1 MSATGS
7 IYDSLTLL
15 QKKCV
20 FKIVVELVKADSLI
34 HENEVQMLDNLR
46 TDFALSQDDLDASHY
61 ISLQMAVDCLRQ
73 LPAPTRTELL
83 ALFERTIRVDNDV
96 DAQENVF
103 LSALKLT
110 LGAES
115 AAWCGIVSVAGVDVE
130 VLNSQVVYLEEE
142 FAKEAHEVF
151 DDMLDFLLVSKAIG
165 DIGFQLFYLPQV
177 KRELEGLGGQG
188 QSAAGRFSLL
198 QRALG
203 YLAPFGDKDKMGN
216 ISAVLQS
223 LDAMSFYKIVL
234 SRYGITPDRIA
245 PKSFLLLKVRD
256 SYVLD
261 DDDAFCKTVDFL
273 YLDTQQEVKK
283 RILSLVSVFNEKAF
297 RISYDGYYR
306 ILFDFL
312 SSESKLMSRIR
323 LNGEL
328 DFFLCDISASPM
340 RFESSPQ
347 SRSFYLLLLQK
358 GPSGIEQSVFEQAVD
373 YLQIRGED
381 ANWDVL
387 SFEEELLQIATPWA
401 DLIYN
406 LIRIYSSLS
415 TKDVDHPSFLKYIL
429 NIFQHRSSLKNY
441 INNGFMSVPRLA
453 NKAQYCVAFNALTK
467 SYYIPISLSMF
478 EVVEEADGVPVKLS
492 ESSFWQQL
500 R

>member
-1 MSATGS
+1 MHLPGG
-7 IYDSLTLL
+7 IYGSLTLL

-20 FKIVVELVKADSLI
+20 FKVVVELVKADSLI

-46 TDFALSQDDLDASHY
+46 TDFSLTQEDLDASHY
-61 ISLQMAVDCLRQ
+61 ISLEMAVDSLRQ
-73 LPAPTRTELL
+73 LPAQTRVGILS
-83 ALFERTIRVDNDV
+83 LFERTIRVDNDV
-96 DAQENVF
+96 DAQENLF
-103 LSALKLT
+103 LSALKLA
-110 LGAES
+110 LGVES
-115 AAWCGIVSVAGVDVE
+115 ASWCGIVSVTGVDVE

-142 FAKEAHEVF
+142 FAAEAHQVF
-151 DDMLDFLLVSKAIG
+151 DDESDFLLVSKAIG
-165 DIGFQLFYLPQV
+165 DIGLQLFYLPQV

-216 ISAVLQS
+216 VSAVLQS

-312 SSESKLMSRIR
+312 SSESKLMSRVR
-323 LNGEL
+323 LDEGL

-373 YLQIRGED
+373 YLQSRGED

-406 LIRIYSSLS
+406 LVRIYGSLS
-415 TKDVDHPSFLKYIL
+415 TKDVDSPSFLKYIL
-429 NIFQHRSSLKNY
+429 TILRHRSSLKNY
-441 INNGFMSVPRLA
+441 INNGFLSVPRLA

-478 EVVEEADGVPVKLS
+478 EMVDASVAAPVKLS
-492 ESSFWQQL
+492 ETSFWQQL

>member
-1 MSATGS
+1 MHLPGG

-46 TDFALSQDDLDASHY
+46 TDFSLTQEDLDASHY
-61 ISLQMAVDCLRQ
+61 ISLEMAVDSLRQ
-73 LPAPTRTELL
+73 LPAQTRVGILS
-83 ALFERTIRVDNDV
+83 LFERTIRVDNDV
-96 DAQENVF
+96 DAQENLF
-103 LSALKLT
+103 LSALKLA

-115 AAWCGIVSVAGVDVE
+115 ASWCGIVSVTGVDVE

-142 FAKEAHEVF
+142 FAAEAHQVF
-151 DDMLDFLLVSKAIG
+151 DDESDFLLVSKAIG
-165 DIGFQLFYLPQV
+165 DIGLQLFYLPQV
-177 KRELEGLGGQG
+177 KKDLDSLGGASR
-188 QSAAGRFSLL
+188 SAGYYSLL

-203 YLAPFGDKDKMGN
+203 YLAPFGDKDKMSN
-216 ISAVLQS
+216 ISAVLQA

-245 PKSFLLLKVRD
+245 PKSFLLLKIRD

-273 YLDTQQEVKK
+273 YLDTQQEVKR
-283 RILSLVSVFNEKAF
+283 RILSFVSVFNEKAF
-297 RISYDGYYR
+297 RISYEGYYR

-312 SSESKLMSRIR
+312 SSESKLMSRVR
-323 LNGEL
+323 LDEGL

-347 SRSFYLLLLQK
+347 SRSFYLLLLHK
-358 GPSGIEQSVFEQAVD
+358 GPSGIEQSVFEQAVN
-373 YLQIRGED
+373 YLQSRSEEAD
-381 ANWDVL
+381 WDVL
-387 SFEEELLQIATPWA
+387 SFEEELVRKEAPWA

-406 LIRIYSSLS
+406 LVRIYGSLS
-415 TKDVDHPSFLKYIL
+415 TKDVDSPSFLKYIL
-429 NIFQHRSSLKNY
+429 TILRHRSSLKNY
-441 INNGFMSVPRLA
+441 INNGFMSEPRLA

-478 EVVEEADGVPVKLS
+478 EMVDASVDAPVKLS